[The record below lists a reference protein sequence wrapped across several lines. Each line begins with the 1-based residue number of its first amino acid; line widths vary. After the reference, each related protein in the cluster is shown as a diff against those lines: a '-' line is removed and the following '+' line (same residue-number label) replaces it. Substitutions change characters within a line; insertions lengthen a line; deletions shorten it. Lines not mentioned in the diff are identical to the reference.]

1 MNKKLIL
8 IVDDEKDIRN
18 IIQYNLEQ
26 ENLKCITASDGDVA
40 LKKLNESPDL
50 IILDI
55 MMPSLD
61 GYEVCRTIR
70 NQGNTVPIIFLTAM
84 DREFDEVKGLE
95 YGGDDYIRKP
105 FSPKLLIARI
115 NAIFRRIDKIK
126 EKGKIIEYEGLR
138 ININNY
144 LAELDGKEI
153 TLPRK
158 EFELLAFFMSQ
169 PNKIFTREILLSS
182 IWEDDVYVVDR
193 TIDVHINRIRSKLS
207 NYKNWIET
215 VKGVGYRF
223 RPK

>member
-1 MNKKLIL
+1 MNKKLVL

-26 ENLKCITASDGDVA
+26 ENLKCITASDGDEA

-95 YGGDDYIRKP
+95 YGGDDYL
-105 FSPKLLIARI
+105 F
-115 NAIFRRIDKIK
+115 
-126 EKGKIIEYEGLR
+126 YHV
-138 ININNY
+138 Y
-144 LAELDGKEI
+144 L
-153 TLPRK
+153 
-158 EFELLAFFMSQ
+158 
-169 PNKIFTREILLSS
+169 
-182 IWEDDVYVVDR
+182 Y
-193 TIDVHINRIRSKLS
+193 
-207 NYKNWIET
+207 
-215 VKGVGYRF
+215 
-223 RPK
+223 

>member
-1 MNKKLIL
+1 
-8 IVDDEKDIRN
+8 
-18 IIQYNLEQ
+18 
-26 ENLKCITASDGDVA
+26 
-40 LKKLNESPDL
+40 
-50 IILDI
+50 

-126 EKGKIIEYEGLR
+126 EKGKIIEHEGLR

-144 LAELDGKEI
+144 LAEVDGKEI